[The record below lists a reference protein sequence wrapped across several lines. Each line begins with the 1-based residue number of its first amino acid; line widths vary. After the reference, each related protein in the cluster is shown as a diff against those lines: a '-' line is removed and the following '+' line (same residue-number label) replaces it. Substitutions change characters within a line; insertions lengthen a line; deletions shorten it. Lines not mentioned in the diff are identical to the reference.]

1 VGRKANGPVGPVR
14 GCWAQKTSMTGPTR
28 EKTTQDG
35 RKFLGQE
42 RKEKRERASAGPK
55 GGGGPASL
63 LRPDWAQKL

>member
-1 VGRKANGPVGPVR
+1 
-14 GCWAQKTSMTGPTR
+14 MTGPTR

-55 GGGGPASL
+55 GGGGLASL